1 VLIAAEKPFE
11 VRMSNANLAVVDPSP
26 ARALRVAVFTTSYP
40 RSDDD
45 FSGRFVFNTVANLR
59 ARGLEIDVVGP
70 GAYSD
75 FGVTANNGA
84 GLIGNLK
91 RRPWL
96 APLVLISMI
105 LTLRRVAK
113 NADLVHTN
121 WLAGAVVAA
130 FSGKPFVVT
139 LHGSPTAGRFQD
151 LALATRAPWL
161 VRRILGRARTVICCS
176 ERLATAMRGCGLT
189 NVRAIPYGVHVPDE
203 LGAEDEPA
211 SVLYV
216 GRLSPEKNID
226 VIAEATDGLP
236 RIVAGDG
243 PLRHLLPDTIG
254 FVGAETVSELY
265 RRAAVVVV
273 ASQAEGLP
281 NVVLEAMAHGKTV
294 VATPVGGIPTVIE
307 DGKTGLLVPPR
318 DAGALRAAIEQALSD
333 RELRRKLGQAA
344 RKRVNGYCSW
354 SRVTNATLAVY
365 ATAVPDAA
373 RETGIQPAV
382 RPAVV

>member
-1 VLIAAEKPFE
+1 MGSVAVSAALEAPE
-11 VRMSNANLAVVDPSP
+11 RHRRP
-26 ARALRVAVFTTSYP
+26 LRVAVFTTSYP

-45 FSGRFVFNTVANLR
+45 FSGRFVHGTVANLR
-59 ARGLEIDVVGP
+59 GRGLEVEVVGP
-70 GAYSD
+70 GSYRD
-75 FGVTANNGA
+75 FGLTANNGA

-96 APLVLISMI
+96 APLVLLSMI
-105 LTLRRVAK
+105 FALRRAAR

-130 FSGKPFVVT
+130 FCGKPFVVT
-139 LHGSPTAGRFQD
+139 LHGSPTAGPLHD
-151 LALATRAPWL
+151 LGLAASAPRL
-161 VRRILGRARTVICCS
+161 VRWILGRARTVICCS

-203 LGAEDEPA
+203 VGDEDNPA

-226 VIAEATDGLP
+226 VIADATEGLP

-254 FVGAETVSELY
+254 FVGPGEVSKLY
-265 RRAAVVVV
+265 GRAAVVVV
-273 ASQAEGLP
+273 VSSAEGLP

-294 VATPVGGIPTVIE
+294 IATPVGGIPSVIE
-307 DGKTGLLVPPR
+307 DGKTGLLVPVR
-318 DAGALRAAIEQALSD
+318 DTAALRAAIEKALGD
-333 RELRRKLGQAA
+333 RELRRRLGPAA
-344 RKRVNGYCSW
+344 RKRVEGYCSW
-354 SRVTNATLAVY
+354 NRVTDATLAVY
-365 ATAVPDAA
+365 AAAVPEAA
-373 RETGIQPAV
+373 RETGVRPAV
-382 RPAVV
+382 RPAVI